1 MMAFDL
7 NMDKHKKVHF
17 IGIGG
22 VSMSGLAAVLLT
34 KGYKVSGSDSKESEV
49 LNKLRE
55 ANAEIYIGHKK
66 ENLRNVDLVV
76 YTAAIPSDNP
86 EIIEAKAQKSW
97 ILRLYNERT

>member
-34 KGYKVSGSDSKESEV
+34 KGYKFLV
-49 LNKLRE
+49 LILK
-55 ANAEIYIGHKK
+55 
-66 ENLRNVDLVV
+66 NL
-76 YTAAIPSDNP
+76 
-86 EIIEAKAQKSW
+86 KF
-97 ILRLYNERT
+97 

>member
-34 KGYKVSGSDSKESEV
+34 KGYKVSGS
-49 LNKLRE
+49 
-55 ANAEIYIGHKK
+55 AF
-66 ENLRNVDLVV
+66 DLMH
-76 YTAAIPSDNP
+76 YTQFAALSGFRSLQQQP
-86 EIIEAKAQKSW
+86 
-97 ILRLYNERT
+97 Y

>member
-22 VSMSGLAAVLLT
+22 VSMSGLAAILLT
-34 KGYKVSGSDSKESEV
+34 KGYRVSGSDSKESEV

-76 YTAAIPSDNP
+76 YTAAIPADNP
-86 EIIEAKAQKSW
+86 ELIEAKAQNIELMDRAEKS
-97 ILRLYNERT
+97 Y

>member
-66 ENLRNVDLVV
+66 ENINKLKGEEKD
-76 YTAAIPSDNP
+76 D
-86 EIIEAKAQKSW
+86 
-97 ILRLYNERT
+97 